1 MRASG
6 DLSYRMGNASA
17 SLRRQG
23 LHWPADVLDEAEES
37 LAAQEN
43 EIDALLRRAES
54 AEAMLADTEG
64 FPDRLPEDIRP
75 TRCHG
80 LNPCPDRPRRRL
92 RRFTDS
98 PWRCPQCSRW
108 WVTVG
113 EEHSSI
119 SVTWTTWTWVRA
131 EAKR

>member
-1 MRASG
+1 MSNRPEQASQAADAYSRKFNDRDRATRKVAFEAG
-6 DLSYRMGNASA
+6 VR
-17 SLRRQG
+17 
-23 LHWPADVLDEAEES
+23 WADA
-37 LAAQEN
+37 
-43 EIDALLRRAES
+43 
-54 AEAMLADTEG
+54 EG

-75 TRCHG
+75 TRCHW

-113 EEHSSI
+113 EEHSGILSGE
-119 SVTWTTWTWVRA
+119 WATWTWVRA